1 MIILH
6 RDGSLTS
13 EAVPKHVARQGKD
26 TIEVSEDLVAQHPDL
41 IDRIF
46 AFAFDELGLKSID
59 VRIRPVSLGGYSGTG
74 STVPCI

>member
-6 RDGSLTS
+6 RDGSLTTDAAP
-13 EAVPKHVARQGKD
+13 EHVARQGKD
-26 TIEVSEDLVAQHPDL
+26 TIEVPEDLVAQQPDL

-46 AFAFDELGLKSID
+46 AFAFDELGLKTID

-74 STVPCI
+74 STVQCI